1 MKNKNLV
8 LKVDNQS
15 IQHTRYLN
23 KIIGTIDLKNLA
35 KLINSVGLEAN
46 PRKSK
51 VCNTTDQIRD
61 TLEYNPAMFKYS
73 SKGLLVSSSECH
85 KLERGRLNLT
95 YNNESV
101 EGILDGGHNTLA
113 CGLSILEMI
122 GFGDNKVNKIKK
134 WDEFIAFWKEVFTEK
149 SFEKIDQAQGDPEKE
164 PEAFAQLPI
173 EIIYPTE
180 EGYSRFEEYIYFI
193 SAARN
198 NNTAL
203 SVTTRSNHRH
213 YYDALKKVLDEY
225 VSEKITWKD
234 NEETGHSK
242 PIKSQEIIA
251 LSLIPLITLQKEG
264 LLPEKLEKINPVS
277 LYSSKG
283 KCVQIFDSFI
293 KLMNPANEEGRE
305 PTGEEITQNL
315 ESNELIMS
323 AFEKMFLI
331 PELED
336 CIVVNFPKAYNK
348 TGKKFAKCP
357 KVQRY
362 SSTEKGPEFTNRKQK
377 TQYYEKSSD
386 YKYPKGFYMPI
397 VASINAL
404 MHVKKNRVEWRV
416 SDPKAFLEDNLDS
429 ILRNYFMF
437 MESHNADPQVVG
449 KSSYSYEVI
458 ESEINKLLQ

>member
-1 MKNKNLV
+1 MKNKNIV

-15 IQHTRYLN
+15 FQETRYLN

-85 KLERGRLNLT
+85 SLERNRLNLSYT
-95 YNNESV
+95 NTSI

-113 CGLSILEMI
+113 CGLSILEMLQI
-122 GFGDNKVNKIKK
+122 SDDVILKIKK
-134 WDEFIAFWKEVFTEK
+134 WDQFIELWKEVFNEK
-149 SFEKIDQAQGDPEKE
+149 SFDKIDQGLDGKEKDLE
-164 PEAFAQLPI
+164 SIAQLPI

-180 EGYSRFEEYIYFI
+180 EGYSRFEENIYFI

-213 YYDALKKVLDEY
+213 YYDTLKDRLDSY
-225 VSEKITWKD
+225 ISEKVTWKD
-234 NEETGHSK
+234 NEDTGHKS

-251 LSLIPLITLQKEG
+251 LSLVPLMTLQKAE
-264 LLPEKLEKINPVS
+264 LLPEKLDKINPVS

-283 KCVQIFDSFI
+283 KCVQIFDNLI
-293 KLMNPANEEGRE
+293 KLLNPANEEGRE
-305 PTGEEITQNL
+305 PSGDDITTNL
-315 ESNELIMS
+315 ESNELLMS
-323 AFEKMFLI
+323 AFEKMVLI
-331 PELED
+331 PKLED
-336 CIVVNFPKAYNK
+336 YIVINFPKVYNK
-348 TGKKFAKCP
+348 TGKKFGKCP

-362 SSTEKGPEFTNRKQK
+362 SSTEKGPEFTNRPQK
-377 TQYYEKSSD
+377 TQYYEMSTD
-386 YKYPKGFYMPI
+386 YKYPKGFYTPI
-397 VASINAL
+397 VASLNAL
-404 MHVKKNRVEWRV
+404 MHIKNNRLEWRV
-416 SDPKAFLEDNLDS
+416 SDPEAFLEDNMHS
-429 ILRNYFMF
+429 ILKNYFLF
-437 MESHNADPQVVG
+437 MESHNSDPQVIG
-449 KSSYSYEVI
+449 KSAFSYEMI
-458 ESEINKLLQ
+458 ESEINKILQ